1 MVLMPDTESPKRFI
15 KGICAGIF
23 PSGMPLA
30 ECFRQARNAGFDAVE
45 ISIGGEIRL
54 DSPHEQL
61 VRLSE
66 TAIKYRLSIATLW
79 VSQPLSLSPLNSPDS
94 SVRSRGVEA
103 IRTAIAMATSLQ
115 CGTLLVVPGRVGAGA
130 RFEVPYETTWQR
142 FTAELSKVIPAAENA
157 KVILG
162 IENVSN
168 RFLVSPLEMRAF
180 IDQFNS
186 PWLRSHFDVGNV
198 MYFGYPQDWI
208 LTLGPRIQRVH
219 VKDRKAVP
227 GSDSAAVGLLGGDVD
242 WKSVMAALVKVGYRG
257 FMSPEI
263 ANDPSDPGQLRK
275 ISEDLD
281 KILALA

>member
-1 MVLMPDTESPKRFI
+1 
-15 KGICAGIF
+15 
-23 PSGMPLA
+23 
-30 ECFRQARNAGFDAVE
+30 
-45 ISIGGEIRL
+45 
-54 DSPHEQL
+54 
-61 VRLSE
+61 
-66 TAIKYRLSIATLW
+66 
-79 VSQPLSLSPLNSPDS
+79 
-94 SVRSRGVEA
+94 
-103 IRTAIAMATSLQ
+103 MATSLQ
-115 CGTLLVVPGRVGAGA
+115 CGALLIVPGRVGAGA

-142 FTAELSKVIPAAENA
+142 FTAELSKVIPTAENA

-180 IDQFNS
+180 IDQFKS

-227 GSDSAAVGLLGGDVD
+227 GPDSAAVGLLGGDVD
-242 WKSVMAALVKVGYRG
+242 WKSVMTALVKVGYRG
-257 FMSPEI
+257 FISPEI

-275 ISEDLD
+275 VSEDLD
-281 KILALA
+281 KILSLA